1 MCQRLSDYPPL
12 NIKSEDWIVVVEIL
26 GHKGLQIPPLRLKF
40 HAQTQELKLSE
51 IKEKISSQN
60 QI

>member
-1 MCQRLSDYPPL
+1 MCQHLKDCPPL
-12 NIKSEDWIVVVEIL
+12 NIKSEDWIVAVEIQ
-26 GHKGLQIPPLRLKF
+26 GHKGLQIPHLRMKF

-51 IKEKISSQN
+51 IKEKFSSQN